1 MYCAILPKK
10 CNIHIEYTKRK
21 TQSSNYHINDPK
33 AFVHVLSPAFYEN
46 VMYVGILYNSL
57 WK

>member
-57 WK
+57 